1 MFTLIFSFSCK
12 KENTAQL
19 SKTTLVTE
27 VKKHFEALNSI
38 KTLNMTSQTGKT
50 MPLRYNPKW
59 HLATTIDIN
68 GNSSLIVPIE
78 SNLIRAVGVD
88 SQVKLIVDI
97 QNDNY
102 IFKTLTLNMKNDV
115 NLSAS
120 DLYNFAFVEKDAPK
134 NGLGISEIKIFN
146 HRLQLEKII
155 ASSGA
160 NVSIVRFDNV
170 LNKDNST
177 IKKSNKD
184 FRFAYIKPPSENC
197 FEMDWYLQE
206 WEYDEFGNLVF
217 FDETYMGTETICQD
231 LNGGGGSGSVPI
243 ISEENLA
250 DHLPSS
256 ASITLSSTEQIN
268 DPNNRRVL
276 YKWTFAKS
284 LFESFHSIEEG
295 FHKKVNGIWEW
306 QSLGHSSMLRDGY
319 SILVTSDM
327 SIVSNNFHVGK
338 YAAGATLYWQH
349 VGKALFQRGPVVSN
363 TSGVSNSEVWD
374 SRN

>member
-1 MFTLIFSFSCK
+1 MLRNEKTINLLLGFTLIFSFSCK
-12 KENTAQL
+12 KDNTAQL

-184 FRFAYIKPPSENC
+184 FRFAYIKSPSENC
-197 FEMDWYLQE
+197 FEWIGTCKN
-206 WEYDEFGNLVF
+206 GN
-217 FDETYMGTETICQD
+217 MM
-231 LNGGGGSGSVPI
+231 
-243 ISEENLA
+243 NL
-250 DHLPSS
+250 
-256 ASITLSSTEQIN
+256 
-268 DPNNRRVL
+268 
-276 YKWTFAKS
+276 
-284 LFESFHSIEEG
+284 
-295 FHKKVNGIWEW
+295 GI
-306 QSLGHSSMLRDGY
+306 
-319 SILVTSDM
+319 
-327 SIVSNNFHVGK
+327 
-338 YAAGATLYWQH
+338 
-349 VGKALFQRGPVVSN
+349 
-363 TSGVSNSEVWD
+363 
-374 SRN
+374 